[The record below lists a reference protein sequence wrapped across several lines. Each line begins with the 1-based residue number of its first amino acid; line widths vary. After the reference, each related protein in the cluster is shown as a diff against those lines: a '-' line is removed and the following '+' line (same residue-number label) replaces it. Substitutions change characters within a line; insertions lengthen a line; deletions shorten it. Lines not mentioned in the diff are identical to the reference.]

1 MHMISTQNLQ
11 RIALSFGFLLSTT
24 SILLTG
30 QASAQ
35 SLETTD
41 SISIGASATF
51 NNSWAQTF
59 EATGTLDTN
68 QASGNVTIFEAL
80 DPSTAIVVP
89 NSGLAELSATV
100 SALEQDGGDLTVS
113 SSIVGT
119 GGENNLVLNGGTNGA
134 ASILITP
141 DNSTVTT
148 IGASIIGT
156 NIGTDEMQVT
166 GVRTRT
172 AINDLS
178 VFH

>member
-1 MHMISTQNLQ
+1 MISTQNLQ
-11 RIALSFGFLLSTT
+11 RIALSFGFFLSTT

-100 SALEQDGGDLTVS
+100 SALEQDGGELTAS
-113 SSIVGT
+113 ASIDSGT
-119 GGENNLVLNGGTNGA
+119 GSENNLVLNGGTNGA

-141 DNSTVTT
+141 DNTTVTT

>member
-1 MHMISTQNLQ
+1 MISTQNLQ
-11 RIALSFGFLLSTT
+11 RIALSFGFCLSTA

-68 QASGNVTIFEAL
+68 QASGNVTIFQAL
-80 DPSTAIVVP
+80 DPSSAIVIP
-89 NSGLAELSATV
+89 NSGLADLTATV
-100 SALEQDGGDLTVS
+100 SSLEQDGGSLAAS
-113 SSIVGT
+113 ARIKQSENS
-119 GGENNLVLNGGTNGA
+119 NNLVLNGGNNGA

-141 DNSTVTT
+141 DNTTVTT
-148 IGASIIGT
+148 VGASIIGT
-156 NIGTDEMQVT
+156 NIGTDEIQVT

-172 AINDLS
+172 SINDLS